1 MAFFVRAHFYLFVL
15 CLAIHYA
22 ESLRGQR
29 EYPYYPSEMYYY
41 DDYDEDIYVSEKYSS
56 FKKKPNNTTWYKVY
70 KHGLAKIN
78 ITDGTNLTKEWRN
91 IRDYFFK
98 NDSMNKGVEES
109 MPSPYIMSL
118 TSEDTNE
125 YKQKRDILV
134 EILLSVYDNMNLM
147 LQLLERS
154 F

>member
-22 ESLRGQR
+22 ESLRGKR
-29 EYPYYPSEMYYY
+29 EYPYYSFATYY
-41 DDYDEDIYVSEKYSS
+41 DDYDEDVYVGQNYSS
-56 FKKKPNNTTWYKVY
+56 FKKKPNRTTWYKVL
-70 KHGLAKIN
+70 KLGLAKIN
-78 ITDGTNLTKEWRN
+78 ITDGTNLTKEWNN

-98 NDSMNKGVEES
+98 NDSMNKEVEES